1 MDMNDLR
8 AVLTVV
14 MFVAFLAIVF
24 WAYSKRRKSA
34 FDAAA
39 RSILEEHDGLGKTK
53 RSGGKQ

>member
-1 MDMNDLR
+1 MNDLR

-24 WAYSKRRKSA
+24 WAYSARRKSA

-39 RSILEEHDGLGKTK
+39 RSILEEHDGLNKTK